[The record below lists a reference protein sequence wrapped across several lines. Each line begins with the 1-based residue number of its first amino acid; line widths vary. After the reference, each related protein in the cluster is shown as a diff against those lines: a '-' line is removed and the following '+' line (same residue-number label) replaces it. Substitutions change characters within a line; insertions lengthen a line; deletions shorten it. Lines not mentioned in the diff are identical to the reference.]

1 MSMDPDA
8 PPFNPLPP
16 VVVALAGVMFL
27 IELALLAG
35 ANGFVGGPDAVGWRL
50 ELLERYA
57 FSGPLL
63 EAMAARGEWPLD
75 QVLRLVTYPFVNFSF
90 TGMIFGV
97 VILLAMGKM
106 VGEAFGPWPLLA
118 IFFGSSVLG
127 AIAFTILTNDARPL
141 AGAFPGV
148 YGLIGGYTFMI
159 WVYLGAVGQ
168 QQVQAFSLIA
178 ILMGI
183 QLVFSLFSPGVNDWV
198 ADIAGFA
205 TGFVL
210 SFVVSP
216 GGFRR
221 VLDKFR
227 QR

>member
-16 VVVALAGVMFL
+16 VVVAMAGAMFL

-35 ANGFVGGPDAVGWRL
+35 AQGFVGGADAIGWRI
-50 ELLERYA
+50 EILERYA

-63 EAMAARGEWPLD
+63 EAMAARGEWPPEHVQRFL
-75 QVLRLVTYPFVNFSF
+75 TYPFVNFSF

-97 VILLAMGKM
+97 VMLLAMGKM
-106 VGEAFGPWPLLA
+106 VGESFGPWPLLV
-118 IFFGSSVLG
+118 IFFGASVVG
-127 AIAFTILTNDARPL
+127 AVAFTVLTNDLRPL

-148 YGLIGGYTFMI
+148 YGLIGAYTFMI

-168 QQVQAFSLIA
+168 QQVQAFTLIA
-178 ILMGI
+178 FLMGI
-183 QLVFSLFSPGVNDWV
+183 QLVFSLFNPAIKDWV
-198 ADIAGFA
+198 ADIAGFG

-210 SFVVSP
+210 SFLVSP
-216 GGFRR
+216 GGVRR
-221 VLDKFR
+221 LLDKLR